1 MDNSFGIHILF
12 IRDFITEEMEP
23 AFPETA
29 GEFLGKESLLRN
41 ESLFKEIPFP
51 YDPEKSVKSLY
62 YETVLGMM
70 LICVQNGSKY
80 AKSVLTEIYK
90 TYYKQ
95 EYGVL
100 KKFSSLSSDEL
111 TDFCRDS
118 EDVEQINSTCARIA
132 TMCEVMGIGLEDS
145 CEGIIGFINAQEKE
159 KREFWR
165 RIEAAAQDGTVLEKR
180 SEDRKGFASQIA
192 NENPEIVSKSAY
204 ENNREY
210 KVLNDI
216 NFLIRY
222 AMQERDTQSEQYLW
236 DGFDLYSSMID
247 VYEELISSRGRSNLK
262 RGVRFDDY
270 SFRER
275 ILLAGIRH
283 IVSEY
288 ARLYSARREELWS
301 IFGISR
307 MEIAPDT
314 ELESDI
320 ITADMLKRLAKS
332 KGITD
337 EQDIRYRKLV
347 EKIKALGQKITDESD
362 KTPEGSAETESEP
375 DPGQIDEE
383 ALITLVNKEIEEQK
397 KRVKEAENKAGIQRI
412 LYEESREK
420 VRALEK
426 VVKAREDEHSE
437 LVALRELVYNLDKP
451 ELRDEEKT
459 VEEMADEIEDVKVA
473 LIGGQDAW
481 ANRIK
486 KLFPK
491 WVFITAGESL
501 GLDRVLGGVDIAFFF
516 TDSISHAMYYK
527 MLGTVRSK
535 EIPFHFLHVQNTNQV
550 IENIYSVVK
559 AEVE

>member
-1 MDNSFGIHILF
+1 MDNSFGIHTLF

-23 AFPETA
+23 AFPEIA
-29 GEFLGKESLLRN
+29 REFLRQEPLLRI
-41 ESLFKEIPFP
+41 ESFFMEIPFP
-51 YDPEKSVKSLY
+51 YDEEKSAKSLY
-62 YETVLGMM
+62 YETILGMM
-70 LICVQNGSKY
+70 LTCVSNGSKY
-80 AKSVLTEIYK
+80 AKSVITEIYK

-100 KKFSSLSSDEL
+100 KKFSSMSSDEL
-111 TDFCRDS
+111 ADFGKGS
-118 EDVEQINSTCARIA
+118 EDVERINSICARIA
-132 TMCEVMGIGLEDS
+132 TMCEVMGIRLEDS

-165 RIEAAAQDGTVLEKR
+165 RIEAAAQDGTILEKR
-180 SEDRKGFASQIA
+180 SEDRRNFATQIA
-192 NENPEIVSKSAY
+192 NENPEIVSRSAY
-204 ENNREY
+204 EDNREY
-210 KVLNDI
+210 KALNDI

-222 AMQERDTQSEQYLW
+222 AMQEKDTQAEQYLW

-247 VYEELISSRGRSNLK
+247 VYEELLLSRSRSNSK

-288 ARLYSARREELWS
+288 ARLYSVRREELWS

-314 ELESDI
+314 ELESDL
-320 ITADMLKRLAKS
+320 ITEDMLKRLAKS
-332 KGITD
+332 KGISD
-337 EQDIRYRKLV
+337 EQDHRYRKLA
-347 EKIKALGQKITDESD
+347 EKIKALGEKITDEAD
-362 KTPEGSAETESEP
+362 KTPEGSLGTDTETDS
-375 DPGQIDEE
+375 GQIDEE

-459 VEEMADEIEDVKVA
+459 VEEMTDEMEDVKVA

-491 WVFITAGESL
+491 WMFITAGESL
-501 GLDRVLGGVDIAFFF
+501 GLDRALGGVDIAFFL

-527 MLGTVRSK
+527 MLGAVRSK
-535 EIPFHFLHVQNTNQV
+535 EIPFHFLHVQNINQV

-559 AEVE
+559 AEEE

>member
-1 MDNSFGIHILF
+1 M
-12 IRDFITEEMEP
+12 TEEMEP
-23 AFPETA
+23 AFPEIA
-29 GEFLGKESLLRN
+29 RGLLSKEPLLKK
-41 ESLFKEIPFP
+41 EGLFTEIPFP
-51 YDPEKSVKSLY
+51 YDEEKSIKNLY
-62 YETVLGMM
+62 YETILGMM
-70 LICVQNGSKY
+70 LVCVNNGSKY
-80 AKSVLTEIYK
+80 SKSVLTEVYK

-100 KKFSSLSSDEL
+100 KKFRSMSSDEL
-111 TDFCRDS
+111 TDFCEGS
-118 EDVEQINSTCARIA
+118 EDVEQVNSICARIA
-132 TMCEVMGIGLEDS
+132 TMCEVMEIRLEDS
-145 CEGIIGFINAQEKE
+145 CDSIIEFINSRERD
-159 KREFWR
+159 KRAFWR
-165 RIEAAAQDGTVLEKR
+165 RIEAAAQDRTILEKR
-180 SEDRKGFASQIA
+180 SEERKGFASQITD
-192 NENPEIVSKSAY
+192 ENPEIVSKSAY

-247 VYEELISSRGRSNLK
+247 VYEELISSRGRSNPK

-270 SFRER
+270 SLRER

-283 IVSEY
+283 IASEY
-288 ARLYSARREELWS
+288 ARLYSIRREELWS
-301 IFGISR
+301 LLGISR

-320 ITADMLKRLAKS
+320 ITEDMLKRLAKS
-332 KGITD
+332 KGISD
-337 EQDIRYRKLV
+337 EHDYRYRKLA
-347 EKIKALGQKITDESD
+347 ERIKALGEKIPDESD
-362 KTPEGSAETESEP
+362 KAPEGSAETESEP

-383 ALITLVNKEIEEQK
+383 ALITLVNKAIEEQK

-459 VEEMADEIEDVKVA
+459 VEEMTDEMEDVKVA

-501 GLDRVLGGVDIAFFF
+501 GLDRALGGVDIVFFL

>member
-12 IRDFITEEMEP
+12 IRDFITEEVEP
-23 AFPETA
+23 AFPEIA
-29 GEFLGKESLLRN
+29 REFLGKESLLRN

-118 EDVEQINSTCARIA
+118 EDVEQINSICARIA

-180 SEDRKGFASQIA
+180 SEDRKDFASQIA

-301 IFGISR
+301 IFGISK
-307 MEIAPDT
+307 MEIASDT

-320 ITADMLKRLAKS
+320 ITEDMLKRLAKS
-332 KGITD
+332 KG
-337 EQDIRYRKLV
+337 V
-347 EKIKALGQKITDESD
+347 TDESD

-535 EIPFHFLHVQNTNQV
+535 EIPFHFLHVQNVNQA

>member
-23 AFPETA
+23 AFPEIA
-29 GEFLGKESLLRN
+29 REFLRKEPLLRN
-41 ESLFKEIPFP
+41 ESFFMGIPFS
-51 YDPEKSVKSLY
+51 YDAEKSAKSLY
-62 YETVLGMM
+62 YETILGMM
-70 LICVQNGSKY
+70 LACVGNGSKY
-80 AKSVLTEIYK
+80 AKSVITEIYK

-100 KKFSSLSSDEL
+100 KKFSSMSSDEL
-111 TDFCRDS
+111 ADFGKGS
-118 EDVEQINSTCARIA
+118 EDVEQINSICARIA
-132 TMCEVMGIGLEDS
+132 TMCEVMGIRLEDS
-145 CEGIIGFINAQEKE
+145 CEGIIGFINTQEKE

-165 RIEAAAQDGTVLEKR
+165 RIEAVAQDGAILEKR
-180 SEDRKGFASQIA
+180 SEDRKDFATQIV
-192 NENPEIVSKSAY
+192 NERPEIVSRSAY

-210 KVLNDI
+210 RVLNDI
-216 NFLIRY
+216 NLLIRY
-222 AMQERDTQSEQYLW
+222 AMQERDAQSEQYLW

-247 VYEELISSRGRSNLK
+247 VYEQMLLSKGRSNSRK
-262 RGVRFDDY
+262 GVRFDEY

-275 ILLAGIRH
+275 ILLSGIRH
-283 IVSEY
+283 IASEY
-288 ARLYSARREELWS
+288 AKLYSVRREELWS

-320 ITADMLKRLAKS
+320 ITKDMLKRLAKI

-362 KTPEGSAETESEP
+362 KTPEESAETESEP

-397 KRVKEAENKAGIQRI
+397 KRVKEAEKKAGIQRI

-437 LVALRELVYNLDKP
+437 LIALRELVYNLEKP
-451 ELRDEEKT
+451 EIHDEEKT
-459 VEEMADEIEDVKVA
+459 IEEMTDEIEDVKVA

-481 ANRIK
+481 ANRMK

-501 GLDRVLGGVDIAFFF
+501 GLDRALGGVDIAFFL